1 MARFRRITLPRSAG
15 REISSAPFE
24 SPFCSPF
31 KKGDWSGS
39 SGSAFK
45 ATRIYPPFARR
56 ARLSPLNQRGTRRQ
70 VTLLKLT
77 KNSVQRLAR
86 NFCEL
91 FNIIT
96 FASKVPL
103 RRKTQFAA
111 AAGSLEVNVG
121 DYIIVGT

>member
-1 MARFRRITLPRSAG
+1 MSIPKRAKFFTQNSTARFRRITLPRSAG

-39 SGSAFK
+39 SDSAFK

-77 KNSVQRLAR
+77 KNAEHGLRGIFVNRL
-86 NFCEL
+86 
-91 FNIIT
+91 I
-96 FASKVPL
+96 
-103 RRKTQFAA
+103 
-111 AAGSLEVNVG
+111 
-121 DYIIVGT
+121 